1 LGIQRTLPICA
12 WVYQPKQ
19 ANTPIFDEIIMTV
32 SIANHIENTLTDII
46 VRESMDFKLDS
57 TIPKYWFDNDPVK
70 TRMIETVCATFP
82 EGEKY
87 FIQSV
92 RHFREK
98 IQSPRLKEEVRQF
111 IRQESQHG
119 IIHTQFNDLLR
130 LQGMPVNKLEDA
142 LKKKLSLNQ
151 RKLSP
156 EMNLAVTA
164 ACEHL
169 TALFVECFFKNH
181 ETMAGVQ
188 DTRILS
194 MLAWHSIEE
203 MEHKSVAYD
212 VMQYVARVSY
222 LKRVTA
228 MILLTTDMSRELIVN
243 TNSFLKADGFS
254 FPQRVK
260 HIARGLHWGFGRKGI
275 LAPMAKSYLK
285 YFQPD
290 FHPSHEPDIEQY
302 ATWLDVY
309 ALTYDPIQ
317 AGEAFHRAAKK

>member
-1 LGIQRTLPICA
+1 
-12 WVYQPKQ
+12 
-19 ANTPIFDEIIMTV
+19 MTV
-32 SIANHIENTLTDII
+32 SITNYIENIPTSTAVKAIPTDIT
-46 VRESMDFKLDS
+46 VRESLDFKLDS

-70 TRMIETVCATFP
+70 TRMLESVCATFL

-92 RHFREK
+92 RNFREK

-119 IIHTQFNDLLR
+119 IVHSKFNDLLR
-130 LQGMPVNKLEDA
+130 QQGLPVNKLEET
-142 LKKKLSLNQ
+142 LKKKLAFNQ
-151 RKLSP
+151 SKLSP
-156 EMNLAVTA
+156 EMNIAITA

-169 TALFVECFFKNH
+169 TAIFVECFFRNH
-181 ETMAGVQ
+181 ETMADVK
-188 DTRILS
+188 DVRVLA

-222 LKRVTA
+222 FKRVGAMLFLTA
-228 MILLTTDMSRELIVN
+228 DMTRELIMN

-254 FPQRVK
+254 FPKRMK
-260 HIARGLHWGFGRKGI
+260 LLARGLHWGFNRTGI
-275 LAPMAKSYLK
+275 LAPMAKTWLE

-290 FHPSHEPDIEQY
+290 FHPCHAPHIAQY
-302 ATWLDVY
+302 STWLDVF

>member
-1 LGIQRTLPICA
+1 
-12 WVYQPKQ
+12 
-19 ANTPIFDEIIMTV
+19 MTV
-32 SIANHIENTLTDII
+32 SIANYIENIPTDIT
-46 VRESMDFKLDS
+46 VRAFPDFKLDS

-70 TRMIETVCATFP
+70 TRMIESVCATFP

-119 IIHTQFNDLLR
+119 TVHTQFNDLLR
-130 LQGMPVNKLEDA
+130 QQGLPIQKLEET
-142 LKKKLSLNQ
+142 LKKKLTQNQ
-151 RKLSP
+151 RHLSP
-156 EMNLAVTA
+156 EMNLAITA

-169 TALFVECFFKNH
+169 TAMFVECFFRKH
-181 ETMAGVQ
+181 ETMSGVK
-188 DTRILS
+188 DVRILA

-222 LKRVTA
+222 LQRVSA
-228 MILLTTDMSRELIVN
+228 MLLLTADMTRELIIN

-254 FPQRVK
+254 FPQRMR
-260 HIARGLHWGFGRKGI
+260 HLARGLQWGFGRKGI
-275 LAPMAKSYLK
+275 LAPMAKSWLN

-290 FHPSHEPDIEQY
+290 FHPCHVPDIAQY
-302 ATWLDVY
+302 STWLDVY

-317 AGEAFHRAAKK
+317 AGEAFHRNAQR

>member
-1 LGIQRTLPICA
+1 
-12 WVYQPKQ
+12 
-19 ANTPIFDEIIMTV
+19 MTV
-32 SIANHIENTLTDII
+32 SITNYIENIPTKHTTIENISTDMT
-46 VRESMDFKLDS
+46 VRESLDFKLDS

-70 TRMIETVCATFP
+70 TRMLEAVCATFP

-98 IQSPRLKEEVRQF
+98 IQSPKLKEEVRQF

-130 LQGMPVNKLEDA
+130 QQGLPISKLEEA
-142 LKKKLSLNQ
+142 LKQKLAFNQ
-151 RKLSP
+151 KKLSP
-156 EMNLAVTA
+156 EMNLAITA

-169 TALFVECFFKNH
+169 TACFVDCFFRNH
-181 ETMAGVQ
+181 ETMAGVK
-188 DTRILS
+188 DARVLA

-212 VMQYVARVSY
+212 VMEYVARVPY
-222 LKRVTA
+222 FQRVGAMLFLTA
-228 MILLTTDMSRELIVN
+228 DMTRELISN
-243 TNSFLKADGFS
+243 TNAFLKADGFGL
-254 FPQRVK
+254 PKRVK
-260 HIARGLHWGFGRKGI
+260 HIARGLHWGFNRKGI
-275 LAPMAKSYLK
+275 LAPMAKTWLE
-285 YFQPD
+285 YFLPD
-290 FHPSHEPDIEQY
+290 FHPSHAPHIAQY
-302 ATWLDVY
+302 STWLDVY